1 MKKYFTSLDLE
12 NNKFV
17 GSLHDPDTNNVI
29 YKTKSY
35 NSQSQVTA
43 DINQYLTNLKTNEN
57 RTQPAQETIVNT
69 AVQLNIRGNLP
80 RKCCNRH

>member
-17 GSLHDPDTNNVI
+17 GSLHDPDTNKVI
-29 YKTKSY
+29 FKTKPY

-43 DINQYLTNLKTNEN
+43 DINQYLTNLKSDEN
-57 RTQPAQETIVNT
+57 RTQPTQETIVNT
-69 AVQLNIRGNLP
+69 SVQMGIRGALP
-80 RKCCNRH
+80 RRCCGRN

>member
-17 GSLHDPDTNNVI
+17 GSLHDPDTNKVI
-29 YKTKSY
+29 FKTKPH

-43 DINQYLTNLKTNEN
+43 EINEHLTSLNTSEN
-57 RTQPAQETIVNT
+57 RTNNTQQTIVNT
-69 AVQLNIRGNLP
+69 SIQTGIRGVLP
-80 RKCCNRH
+80 RRCCGRS